1 EVVNRRDKLGKL
13 AFPRL
18 RQSLVTRWGKYAW
31 YKGNFDLDQ
40 NLLVAPTTYRGRPVS
55 DINIQDYVSEIVSKY
70 LPAGV
75 SPWQVVI
82 IPATDVQHYLLLR
95 IHHVMINEGLNI
107 ADLLPLVP
115 PARHNG
121 EAIGETKTPLVGVC
135 KTPQSLPCL
144 KERLQQDLTNL
155 WNEFISNYDP
165 LEQPELLK
173 RSPGVFQY
181 MAVVLITSVS
191 IFKEMRKGYPMI
203 KNDIFSKLKYF
214 NATFVRE
221 TNRRQVTFSN
231 FLNAVFETLHPINII
246 KGTINWWYCGFVF
259 TLKIPLLFYYEIMAF
274 YSCLTLQYCRYSNTM
289 VGFVYNY
296 VPLLYSTGKEICYYL
311 KLLIQAPNIV
321 LEQLLFEPETI
332 QTIPPCGRKVV
343 AWSEPVKTE
352 LIRKIAKHTA
362 VSETELLLATVSVTI
377 ARYCCQAGIIVPTE
391 IPVTIRNVSSNYV
404 FLSGTN
410 VKPQDAVSGLLGLRL
425 PVLNA
430 EKDETL
436 LENLRVIKQN
446 FANAIETQPV
456 SYLLTTLQT
465 KYGVL
470 TNALPATAVEVILKY
485 LSRKYTISITEITS
499 KHPNITQRT
508 IWGHEVT
515 SAIYWRPPQANM
527 SISLCFNQYGDSIT
541 LGVMCDAQVLPYH
554 PVLARDFSDHIEDLA
569 MAVGID

>member
-1 EVVNRRDKLGKL
+1 
-13 AFPRL
+13 
-18 RQSLVTRWGKYAW
+18 
-31 YKGNFDLDQ
+31 
-40 NLLVAPTTYRGRPVS
+40 
-55 DINIQDYVSEIVSKY
+55 
-70 LPAGV
+70 
-75 SPWQVVI
+75 
-82 IPATDVQHYLLLR
+82 
-95 IHHVMINEGLNI
+95 M
-107 ADLLPLVP
+107 
-115 PARHNG
+115 
-121 EAIGETKTPLVGVC
+121 AI
-135 KTPQSLPCL
+135 
-144 KERLQQDLTNL
+144 
-155 WNEFISNYDP
+155 
-165 LEQPELLK
+165 
-173 RSPGVFQY
+173 
-181 MAVVLITSVS
+181 VLITSVS
-191 IFKEMRKGYPMI
+191 IFKEMRKGYPMV
-203 KNDIFSKLKYF
+203 KNDVFSKLKYF

-221 TNRRQVTFSN
+221 TIRRQVTFSN

-259 TLKIPLLFYYEIMAF
+259 TLKIPLFFYYETMAF

-289 VGFVYNY
+289 VGFIYNY

-311 KLLIQAPNIV
+311 KLLIQAPNTV
-321 LEQLLFEPETI
+321 LEQILFEPETI

-352 LIRKIAKHTA
+352 LIRKIAKHTS
-362 VSETELLLATVSVTI
+362 VSETEILLATVSVTI

-391 IPVTIRNVSSNYV
+391 IPVTIRNVNSNYV

-410 VKPQDAVSGLLGLRL
+410 FKPQDAVSGLLGLRL

-436 LENLRVIKQN
+436 LENLRVIKRN
-446 FANAIETQPV
+446 FANATETQPI

-508 IWGHEVT
+508 VWAQEVT

-527 SISLCFNQYGDSIT
+527 SKF
-541 LGVMCDAQVLPYH
+541 
-554 PVLARDFSDHIEDLA
+554 
-569 MAVGID
+569 